1 MALSSQSFFLLGLL
15 AIVLLASPAHAF
27 GAGNI
32 ASLSQIEGQ
41 NFRHG
46 DVEDALLTLLM
57 ARVAGGKKFSKLD
70 VKRVYFG
77 NWLRDYSQ
85 AVDVGTV
92 KYVSAEAIR
101 ILLWVLGF
109 ITFGYGTQEF
119 EVTTERLGCY
129 QPTEHIDNPLG
140 YAEGEDARRYDR
152 RLRGPVDEQR
162 ELAIDPRTG
171 LKNYIASEDLGIN
184 TSAHLVKRVL
194 GGCIEH
200 GRRYARSGNKADL
213 YEALRLMGT
222 GLHCLEDYAAHSNY
236 TELSLIE
243 LGERDIFP
251 HVGRR
256 TQVELR
262 GARHPVYPI
271 VTGTFGGVDF
281 LHSVMGEF
289 SDKAAQSELQSL
301 EGAISDSQNE
311 GPGGSIL
318 QSLLDKIPEGII
330 GGGQSDKMDEFKSKS
345 DEAKAHNQN
354 ISPREPE
361 EWTNYL
367 SNVQKAIYPILEWHD
382 NLLKAINEAIENIPV
397 LPEII
402 EQIQDQLSVFVF
414 SVIAPYVLPI
424 IKQIKSEL
432 QTGSSEIIQSSL
444 EKQHIVF
451 NDDTCSDPT
460 HSMLSKD
467 HFSNILN
474 EPAGRIASQVVK
486 WTVPQLMECWDN
498 EGIDVNRTL
507 NRIVHGVFHHP
518 ALREQGNDGAADIR
532 QIMFRTVEE
541 WWRGQDDRSRNSL
554 RRQLSR
560 EGVRNGENHKEGVH
574 DTGHGSCQPIKLPKH
589 SRSGSGSGSAPGIN
603 AGSFAQSE
611 GNRIEKLAEEAVGG
625 GALGGIVGGL
635 LGGVLGGGDSE
646 KKSYEKREEVS
657 YSRPQGR
664 PQHESYES
672 RHQEQSYS
680 RPGGYGEERRHESYR
695 RTEES
700 QYGEQSYGR
709 QEQTYGRQEQSYGRQ
724 EQNYGRQEPSY
735 GRQDGG
741 YGRQEQTYGRQE
753 QSYDQ
758 EPGYGRQEQGYDRQ
772 EGGYGRR
779 EQSYGQEQSYGH
791 QEGGYGY
798 GESRTES
805 YGRVQQESRGYNQP
819 SYGREERTTYTES
832 YGSGEPRREYGEY
845 EQRSFGRGGDGGYSE
860 TYREESY
867 QPRRN
872 ERYEESYGGGSSGYE
887 RRGGDSYGGGYGGE
901 REQRGYRHGE
911 EVDERR
917 YGSGGDSDSDRK
929 SYGRRY
935 GGDEHRRH
943 GHGHGHHHRRRSS
956 DSD

>member
-1 MALSSQSFFLLGLL
+1 MALSSQSVFFLGLL
-15 AIVLLASPAHAF
+15 ALVLLASPAHAF

-32 ASLSQIEGQ
+32 ASLARIEGQ

-92 KYVSAEAIR
+92 KYVSAKAIR

-109 ITFGYGTQEF
+109 ITFGYGTEEF
-119 EVTTERLGCY
+119 EVTAERLGCY

-140 YAEGEDARRYDR
+140 YADGEDARQYDR
-152 RLRGPVDEQR
+152 RLRGPVDEER
-162 ELAIDPRTG
+162 ELSIDPRTG
-171 LKNYIASEDLGIN
+171 LKNYIATEDIGIN

-200 GRRYARSGNKADL
+200 GRRYARSRNKADL

-243 LGERDIFP
+243 LGERDVFP

-256 TQVELR
+256 TQVELQ
-262 GARHPVYPI
+262 GAHHPVYPI

-289 SDKAAQSELQSL
+289 SDRAAQSELQEL

-311 GPGGSIL
+311 GPSGSIL
-318 QSLLDKIPEGII
+318 QALLDKIPEGII
-330 GGGQSDKMDEFKSKS
+330 GGGHEDKMNDFKSKS
-345 DEAKAHNQN
+345 DEAKINNEN

-367 SNVQKAIYPILEWHD
+367 SDVQKSIYPILEWHD
-382 NLLKAINEAIENIPV
+382 NLLKRINEAIEEIPV

-402 EQIQDQLSVFVF
+402 EQIQDRLSVFVF

-424 IKQIKSEL
+424 IKQIKTEL
-432 QTGSSEIIQSSL
+432 QTGSSEVIQSSL
-444 EKQHIVF
+444 EQQHIVF

-467 HFSNILN
+467 HFSNVLN
-474 EPAGRIASQVVK
+474 EPAGLVASQVVK
-486 WTVPQLMECWDN
+486 WTVPQLMASWDN
-498 EGIDVNRTL
+498 EDIDINRTL

-518 ALREQGNDGAADIR
+518 ALREQGDDGAADIR
-532 QIMFRTVEE
+532 HIMFRTVED
-541 WWRGQDDRSRNSL
+541 WWRGQDDESRNSL

-574 DTGHGSCQPIKLPKH
+574 DTGHGSCKPIKL
-589 SRSGSGSGSAPGIN
+589 SSGSGSGSGPN
-603 AGSFAQSE
+603 ASVGSFAQSE
-611 GNRIEKLAEEAVGG
+611 TNRIEKLAQEAVGG

-635 LGGVLGGGDSE
+635 LGGVLGGGDTSE
-646 KKSYEKREEVS
+646 KQSYERREEVS
-657 YSRPQGR
+657 YNRPQGR
-664 PQHESYES
+664 PQYESYEN
-672 RHQEQSYS
+672 RYQEQSYS
-680 RPGGYGEERRHESYR
+680 RPEGYGEERRHESQF

-709 QEQTYGRQEQSYGRQ
+709 QEQMYGRQEQMYGQEQSYGRQEQSYGRQ
-724 EQNYGRQEPSY
+724 E
-735 GRQDGG
+735 G
-741 YGRQEQTYGRQE
+741 YGYGEEGRGDTYGRQE
-753 QSYDQ
+753 QSYT
-758 EPGYGRQEQGYDRQ
+758 R
-772 EGGYGRR
+772 
-779 EQSYGQEQSYGH
+779 

-798 GESRTES
+798 GEQGRTET
-805 YGRVQQESRGYNQP
+805 YGRVEQESRGYNQP
-819 SYGREERTTYTES
+819 SYGREERSTYVES
-832 YGSGEPRREYGEY
+832 YGGGEPRREYGEY
-845 EQRSFGRGGDGGYSE
+845 EQQSFRRGDGGYSE
-860 TYREESY
+860 TYRQESY
-867 QPRRN
+867 PPRRN
-872 ERYEESYGGGSSGYE
+872 EYESSERYEESYGGGDGSSGYE
-887 RRGGDSYGGGYGGE
+887 RRGDE
-901 REQRGYRHGE
+901 REQRGYRYGGE

-917 YGSGGDSDSDRK
+917 YGSDDDSDREK
-929 SYGRRY
+929 YRRRY
-935 GGDEHRRH
+935 EDDERRH
-943 GHGHGHHHRRRSS
+943 EHGHGHHHHHHHHRS
-956 DSD
+956 DDD

>member
-15 AIVLLASPAHAF
+15 AIIFLASPAHAF

-140 YAEGEDARRYDR
+140 YAEGEDARQYDR

-184 TSAHLVKRVL
+184 TSAHLVKRML

-243 LGERDIFP
+243 LGERDVFP

-330 GGGQSDKMDEFKSKS
+330 GGGQSDKMDDFKSKS

-367 SNVQKAIYPILEWHD
+367 SEVQQSIYPILEWHD

-397 LPEII
+397 LPELI
-402 EQIQDQLSVFVF
+402 EQIQDQLSIFVF

-486 WTVPQLMECWDN
+486 WTVPQLMACWDN
-498 EGIDVNRTL
+498 EDIDINRTL

-518 ALREQGNDGAADIR
+518 ALREQGNDGAVDIR

-541 WWRGQDDRSRNSL
+541 WWRGQDDDSRDSL

-560 EGVRNGENHKEGVH
+560 EGVRNGDNHKEGVH
-574 DTGHGSCQPIKLPKH
+574 DTGHGSCKPIKLPKH
-589 SRSGSGSGSAPGIN
+589 SSSGGSGPGID
-603 AGSFAQSE
+603 AGSFVQSE
-611 GNRIEKLAEEAVGG
+611 ENRIGKLAGEAVGG

-635 LGGVLGGGDSE
+635 LGGVLGGGDSSE
-646 KKSYEKREEVS
+646 KESYERREEVS

-664 PQHESYES
+664 PQQESYES
-672 RHQEQSYS
+672 RYQEKSYS
-680 RPGGYGEERRHESYR
+680 RPEGYGEERRHESYR

-700 QYGEQSYGR
+700 RYGEQSYGR

-724 EQNYGRQEPSY
+724 EQTYGY
-735 GRQDGG
+735 
-741 YGRQEQTYGRQE
+741 QEQSYGRQE
-753 QSYDQ
+753 QSYGRPEQ
-758 EPGYGRQEQGYDRQ
+758 GYGREEQSYGRQEA
-772 EGGYGRR
+772 GYGC
-779 EQSYGQEQSYGH
+779 G
-791 QEGGYGY
+791 EG
-798 GESRTES
+798 RTES
-805 YGRVQQESRGYNQP
+805 YGRAQQESRYNQP

-832 YGSGEPRREYGEY
+832 YGGGEPRREYGEY
-845 EQRSFGRGGDGGYSE
+845 EQRSYGRGDGGYSE

-872 ERYEESYGGGSSGYE
+872 EYESSGRYEESYGGGRSGYE
-887 RRGGDSYGGGYGGE
+887 GRGGDSYGGGYGGE
-901 REQRGYRHGE
+901 REQRGYRYGE

-917 YGSGGDSDSDRK
+917 YGSGGDSDSDRE
-929 SYGRRY
+929 SHR
-935 GGDEHRRH
+935 RRH